1 MKNLF
6 SHANDLDEVSRTLF
20 FGARKKI
27 HINIFIRACFFF
39 IICNF
44 LILFAACFS
53 FPFSART
60 LLSAWEMRHDN
71 LDCFSWFY
79 SKSWD
84 KLLNSHLLCDYEEKT
99 HVTLHIFRSAML
111 NAYDIPQW
119 QLSAEPL
126 INWSYC
132 LEFGKKTSIRQHFPV
147 IFHQFPQSPL
157 IKMLS
162 NLKSRRLQL
171 AD

>member
-1 MKNLF
+1 
-6 SHANDLDEVSRTLF
+6 
-20 FGARKKI
+20 
-27 HINIFIRACFFF
+27 
-39 IICNF
+39 
-44 LILFAACFS
+44 
-53 FPFSART
+53 
-60 LLSAWEMRHDN
+60 MRHDN

-84 KLLNSHLLCDYEEKT
+84 KLLNTHLLCDYEEKT

-171 AD
+171 ADQSLIRVSGTVKKNKKIGENIFSFPSYVSLIVSSKPLGFNVD